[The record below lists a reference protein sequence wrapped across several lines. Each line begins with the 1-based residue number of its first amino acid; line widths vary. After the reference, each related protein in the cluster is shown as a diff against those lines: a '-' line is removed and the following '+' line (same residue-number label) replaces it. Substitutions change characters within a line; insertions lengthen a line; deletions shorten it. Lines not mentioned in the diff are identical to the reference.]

1 MQKWSFFSMG
11 ILAGI
16 VGVLLT
22 VVLVQNR
29 ELKAEAAA
37 PLQASDNTGQGLML
51 ATGGATANQNDIIWV
66 VYKRPAKRKAGAD
79 TKDVLAKDEQITLCA
94 YQVANGARNIKLS
107 AVRDISFDMDLIE
120 YQNDRPH
127 VKDIAEEL
135 RKQLKA
141 LEAREK

>member
-1 MQKWSFFSMG
+1 MQKWSVFSMG
-11 ILAGI
+11 LLAGV

-22 VVLVQNR
+22 VVLMQNR
-29 ELKAEAAA
+29 ELKAEAAT

-51 ATGGATANQNDIIWV
+51 ATGGATANQNDIIWI
-66 VYKRPAKRKAGAD
+66 VYKRPAPKRAGAD
-79 TKDVLAKDEQITLCA
+79 TRDVLSKDERITLCA

-120 YQNDRPH
+120 YMNDRPH

-141 LEAREK
+141 QEAKEK